1 MTVPLQAA
9 RLIPEPPRA
18 LQVTETLDLMLRLA
32 DLLSHETDLVR
43 RGRIQDIEP
52 LQKEKL
58 RLSQL
63 YQQAVKALQAG
74 GAQIAALPTSL
85 RAQIVAASGRL
96 ADTVG
101 ENERVLRIGRTATR
115 KLLDMVV
122 DSIKARMKPLNRYNA
137 KLTAIRHAPALVVA
151 VDRRM

>member
-1 MTVPLQAA
+1 MTNPMPAL
-9 RLIPEPPRA
+9 RLVPEPPRS
-18 LQVTETLDLMLRLA
+18 LHVTETLDAMLRLA
-32 DLLSHETDLVR
+32 DLLSHETELVR
-43 RGRIQDIEP
+43 SGRIQDIAP

-63 YQQAVKALQAG
+63 YRQAAKTLESS
-74 GAQIAALPTSL
+74 GAQIATLPTSL
-85 RAQIVAASGRL
+85 RMQIVAASGRL
-96 ADTVG
+96 ADAVG
-101 ENERVLRIGRTATR
+101 ENERVLRIGRAATR

-137 KLTAIRHAPALVVA
+137 KLTVARHTPALVVA

>member
-1 MTVPLQAA
+1 MTSPSHAVRPVAEQ
-9 RLIPEPPRA
+9 PRTP
-18 LQVTETLDLMLRLA
+18 QVTETLDLMLRLA
-32 DLLSHETDLVR
+32 DLLSHETELVR
-43 RGRIQDIEP
+43 LGRILDIEP

-63 YQQAVKALQAG
+63 YQQGVKALQVG
-74 GAQIAALPTSL
+74 GAQIATLPTSL
-85 RAQIVAASGRL
+85 RMQIIAASGRL
-96 ADTVG
+96 ADAVG

-122 DSIKARMKPLNRYNA
+122 DSIKDRMKPLNRYNA
-137 KLTAIRHAPALVVA
+137 TLTSARHAPALVVA

>member
-1 MTVPLQAA
+1 MTNPMPAL
-9 RLIPEPPRA
+9 RLVPEPSRS
-18 LQVTETLDLMLRLA
+18 LHVTETLDAMLRLA
-32 DLLSHETDLVR
+32 DLLSHETELVR
-43 RGRIQDIEP
+43 SGRIQDVAP

-63 YQQAVKALQAG
+63 YRQAAKTLESS
-74 GAQIAALPTSL
+74 GAQIATLPTSL
-85 RAQIVAASGRL
+85 RMQIVAASGRL
-96 ADTVG
+96 ADAVG
-101 ENERVLRIGRTATR
+101 ENERVLRIGRAATR

-137 KLTAIRHAPALVVA
+137 KLTVARHTPALVMA

>member
-1 MTVPLQAA
+1 MTNPKPAL
-9 RLIPEPPRA
+9 RLVPEPPRG

-32 DLLSHETDLVR
+32 DLLAHETELVR
-43 RGRIQDIEP
+43 SGRISDIAP

-63 YQQAVKALQAG
+63 YQQAIKTLQTSG
-74 GAQIAALPTSL
+74 TQIATLPASL
-85 RAQIVAASGRL
+85 RMQMVAASGRL
-96 ADTVG
+96 ADAVG
-101 ENERVLRIGRTATR
+101 ENERVLRVGRAATR

-137 KLTAIRHAPALVVA
+137 KLTVARHAPALVVA

>member
-1 MTVPLQAA
+1 MTASMQAA
-9 RLIPEPPRA
+9 RPIPEPPRA

-32 DLLSHETDLVR
+32 DLLSHETKLVR
-43 RGRIQDIEP
+43 QGRIQDIEP

-63 YQQAVKALQAG
+63 YQQAVKALHAG
-74 GAQIAALPTSL
+74 GAQIALPASL
-85 RAQIVAASGRL
+85 RVQIIAASGRL
-96 ADTVG
+96 ADAVG
-101 ENERVLRIGRTATR
+101 ENEQVLRIGRAATR

-137 KLTAIRHAPALVVA
+137 KLTATRHTPALVVA

>member
-1 MTVPLQAA
+1 MTNPMPAL
-9 RLIPEPPRA
+9 RLVPEPPRS
-18 LQVTETLDLMLRLA
+18 LHVTETLDAMLRLA
-32 DLLSHETDLVR
+32 DLLSHETELVR
-43 RGRIQDIEP
+43 SGRIQDIAP

-63 YQQAVKALQAG
+63 YRQAAKTLESS
-74 GAQIAALPTSL
+74 GAQIATLPTSL
-85 RAQIVAASGRL
+85 RMQIVAASGRL
-96 ADTVG
+96 ADAVG
-101 ENERVLRIGRTATR
+101 ENERVLRIGRAATR

-137 KLTAIRHAPALVVA
+137 KLTVARHTPALVMA

>member
-1 MTVPLQAA
+1 MTNSMPAL
-9 RLIPEPPRA
+9 RLVPEPPRS
-18 LQVTETLDLMLRLA
+18 LHVTETLDAMLRLA
-32 DLLSHETDLVR
+32 DLLSHETELVR
-43 RGRIQDIEP
+43 SGRIQDIAP

-63 YQQAVKALQAG
+63 YRQAAKILESS
-74 GAQIAALPTSL
+74 GAQIATLPTSL
-85 RAQIVAASGRL
+85 RMQIVAASGRL
-96 ADTVG
+96 ADAVG
-101 ENERVLRIGRTATR
+101 ENERVLRIGRAATR

-137 KLTAIRHAPALVVA
+137 KLTVARHTPALVVA

>member
-1 MTVPLQAA
+1 MTNPMPAL
-9 RLIPEPPRA
+9 RLVPEPPRS
-18 LQVTETLDLMLRLA
+18 LHVTETLDAMLRLA
-32 DLLSHETDLVR
+32 DLLSHETELVR
-43 RGRIQDIEP
+43 SGRIQDIAP

-63 YQQAVKALQAG
+63 YRQAAKTLESS
-74 GAQIAALPTSL
+74 GAQIASLPTSL
-85 RAQIVAASGRL
+85 RMQIVAASGRL
-96 ADTVG
+96 ADAVG
-101 ENERVLRIGRTATR
+101 ENERVLRIGRAATR

-137 KLTAIRHAPALVVA
+137 KLTVARHTPALVMA

>member
-1 MTVPLQAA
+1 MTASMQAA
-9 RLIPEPPRA
+9 RPIPEPPRA

-32 DLLSHETDLVR
+32 DLLSHETKLVR
-43 RGRIQDIEP
+43 QGRIQDIEP

-63 YQQAVKALQAG
+63 YQQAVKALHAG
-74 GAQIAALPTSL
+74 GAQIAALPASL
-85 RAQIVAASGRL
+85 RVQIITASGRL
-96 ADTVG
+96 ADAVG
-101 ENERVLRIGRTATR
+101 ENEQVLRIGRTATR

-137 KLTAIRHAPALVVA
+137 KLTATRHTPALVVA

>member
-1 MTVPLQAA
+1 MPTNRTVVQLPRGTQA
-9 RLIPEPPRA
+9 
-18 LQVTETLDLMLRLA
+18 TDTLDLMLRLA

-43 RGRIQDIEP
+43 QGRVQDIEV

-74 GAQIAALPTSL
+74 GTQLATLPASL

-96 ADTVG
+96 ADAVG

-122 DSIKARMKPLNRYNA
+122 DSIKAQMKPLNRYNA
-137 KLTAIRHAPALVVA
+137 KLTAARHAPALVVA
-151 VDRRM
+151 VDRRL

>member
-1 MTVPLQAA
+1 MTIPMQTA
-9 RLIPEPPRA
+9 RLVPEPPRA

-32 DLLSHETDLVR
+32 DLLSHETELVR
-43 RGRIQDIEP
+43 QGRIQDLAP

-58 RLSQL
+58 RLSQS
-63 YQQAVKALQAG
+63 YHQAAKALQAS
-74 GAQIAALPTSL
+74 GAQIATLPTSL
-85 RAQIVAASGRL
+85 RMQIVAASGRL
-96 ADTVG
+96 ADAVG
-101 ENERVLRIGRTATR
+101 ENERVLRIGRAATR

-137 KLTAIRHAPALVVA
+137 KLTIARHTPALVVA